1 MAYERNDQWD
11 KAEGDLTRALEFRPD
26 HPYLLNYL
34 GYSWADQNMNLE
46 QSLELIE
53 KAVSLRPMDGY
64 IIDSLGWVQYRME
77 MYQEATKSLERAV
90 ELLPYDAVINDHLGD
105 AYWKIGRYQEARFQ
119 WQRAVNYAEDE
130 ELAETVQ
137 QKIRFGLGASVPKDA
152 DEDIQD

>member
-1 MAYERNDQWD
+1 
-11 KAEGDLTRALEFRPD
+11 
-26 HPYLLNYL
+26 
-34 GYSWADQNMNLE
+34 MNLE

-64 IIDSLGWVQYRME
+64 IIDSLGWVQYRMK

-119 WQRAVNYAEDE
+119 WQRAMNYAEDE

-137 QKIRFGLGASVPKDA
+137 QKIRFGLDA
-152 DEDIQD
+152 VVLEDEDIQD